1 MQATRYQT
9 YLYEL
14 GEAFW
19 VQADNALPGY
29 GKATIHP
36 ATGTMPSGYAAAA
49 TQAPDVP
56 EDLANPDDPADDG
69 VPSQAVASDGP
80 ARRIVEVAL
89 LKCAT
94 HNIHG
99 SGSYPTEGNY
109 LEMFITEYVPDP
121 PNAAIY
127 GEVLRA
133 LTPLNS
139 PEFYS
144 NVMLVE

>member
-1 MQATRYQT
+1 VA
-9 YLYEL
+9 
-14 GEAFW
+14 
-19 VQADNALPGY
+19 V
-29 GKATIHP
+29 
-36 ATGTMPSGYAAAA
+36 
-49 TQAPDVP
+49 
-56 EDLANPDDPADDG
+56 DPADADDPEYDG
-69 VPSQAVASDGP
+69 EPSQTVALDGP

-94 HNIHG
+94 HNIQG

-121 PNAAIY
+121 PDAAIY
-127 GEVLRA
+127 GEVVRG